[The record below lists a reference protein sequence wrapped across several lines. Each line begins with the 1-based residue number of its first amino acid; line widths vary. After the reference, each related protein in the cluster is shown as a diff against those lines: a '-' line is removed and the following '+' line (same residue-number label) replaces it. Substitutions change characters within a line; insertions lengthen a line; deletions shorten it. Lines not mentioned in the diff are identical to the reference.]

1 MVTCT
6 TKPLITTHSTKK
18 PLITTQNMETC
29 TTEQYLYVGGGE
41 GHSQAELFDMSS
53 PFPFQASVPDQ
64 VPDNPP
70 NGPLYGYAA
79 VQTKRG
85 IMRCGGLTGSSVTT
99 ASNKCFLFS
108 ESGSWETEQ
117 PMSEKRAGHTMV
129 QKGSEVWVAGGY
141 DASGM

>member
-6 TKPLITTHSTKK
+6 TKPLIATH
-18 PLITTQNMETC
+18 NMETC
-29 TTEQYLYVGGGE
+29 TTEKYLYVGDGY

-70 NGPLYGYAA
+70 NGPLSRYAA

-85 IMRCGGLTGSSVTT
+85 IMRCGGRTGDYTT
-99 ASNKCFLFS
+99 ASNKCFLLS
-108 ESGSWETEQ
+108 ESGSWEAEQ

-129 QKGSEVWVAGGY
+129 QKGSEVWVAGGW